1 MCFVGLLQ
9 SKVVII
15 LFKKRRRW
23 LISGLLILCFES
35 APLGFLLLH
44 RTLGF
49 CFLLF
54 LLSSTQFEILEFP
67 SSRVLRVLL
76 FDRLLVLK
84 HTLRPTLW
92 RALLQIRIFKDGAR
106 QTRMSVVEGED
117 KVENTTPIRGI
128 IAIGGIHSLNGPLEP
143 ETLTYSPTLVSI

>member
-1 MCFVGLLQ
+1 MSKLGTSFLLQ
-9 SKVVII
+9 KE
-15 LFKKRRRW
+15 KRVYFGW
-23 LISGLLILCFES
+23 LILCFES

-128 IAIGGIHSLNGPLEP
+128 ITVEGSHGLD
-143 ETLTYSPTLVSI
+143 SPHDSRLHRKLGWLPNLMTIP

>member
-1 MCFVGLLQ
+1 MSKLGTSFLLQ
-9 SKVVII
+9 KE
-15 LFKKRRRW
+15 KRVYFGW
-23 LISGLLILCFES
+23 LILCFES

-54 LLSSTQFEILEFP
+54 LLSSTHFEILEFP

-76 FDRLLVLK
+76 FDGLLVLK